1 MTEVSVFGTALAK
14 PLNRRRRITV
24 EVPEFVVRA
33 IKYRVEEAN
42 QDDSNNEVVDFN
54 DVVEW
59 LLVTEVTF
67 RRMPLLEAQIPG
79 FTAAM
84 FVWMMNATY
93 QSPEEGD

>member
-1 MTEVSVFGTALAK
+1 MTEVAVFGTALAK

-33 IKYRVEEAN
+33 IKCRVDEAN
-42 QDDSNNEVVDFN
+42 EGDADGEVVDFN

-59 LLVTEVTF
+59 LLVTEVTL
-67 RRMPLLEAQIPG
+67 RRMPVLEARIPG

-84 FVWMMNATY
+84 FVWLMNATY
-93 QSPEEGD
+93 QPPDDE

>member
-1 MTEVSVFGTALAK
+1 MPQVAVFGTALAK

-33 IKYRVEEAN
+33 IKFRVEEAN
-42 QDDSNNEVVDFN
+42 EGDTDGEAVNFN

-59 LLVTEVTF
+59 LLATEVSL
-67 RRMPLLEAQIPG
+67 RRMPILEQSIPG

-84 FVWMMNATY
+84 FVWLMEATY
-93 QSPEEGD
+93 QPPDEE

>member
-33 IKYRVEEAN
+33 IKCRVDEAN
-42 QDDSNNEVVDFN
+42 EGDSDGEIVDFN

-67 RRMPLLEAQIPG
+67 RRMPILEAQIPG

-93 QSPEEGD
+93 QAPEEE

>member
-1 MTEVSVFGTALAK
+1 LTEVTAIGKALGK

-33 IKYRVEEAN
+33 INFRVEEAN
-42 QDDSNNEVVDFN
+42 GNDPDSELVDFN

-59 LLVTEVTF
+59 LLVTEVTL
-67 RRMPLLEAQIPG
+67 RRMPVLEARIPG

-84 FVWMMNATY
+84 FVWMMDATY
-93 QSPEEGD
+93 QPSDNE

>member
-1 MTEVSVFGTALAK
+1 VTEVSVLATALAK

-33 IKYRVEEAN
+33 IEYRVDEAN
-42 QDDSNNEVVDFN
+42 EGDPDGEPVEFN

-67 RRMPLLEAQIPG
+67 RRMPILEAQIPG

-84 FVWMMNATY
+84 FSWMMNATY
-93 QSPEEGD
+93 QAPEDD

>member
-33 IKYRVEEAN
+33 IKCRVEEAN
-42 QDDSNNEVVDFN
+42 EDGTDGEIVDFN

-59 LLVTEVTF
+59 LLVTEVTL
-67 RRMPLLEAQIPG
+67 RRMPILEAQIPG
-79 FTAAM
+79 FTAAI

-93 QSPEEGD
+93 QPPDDDA

>member
-1 MTEVSVFGTALAK
+1 MTEVTVLGKALAK

-33 IKYRVEEAN
+33 INCRVEEAN
-42 QDDSNNEVVDFN
+42 EGDSAGEVVDFN

-59 LLVTEVTF
+59 LLVTEVTL
-67 RRMPLLEAQIPG
+67 RRMPILEAQIPG

-84 FVWMMNATY
+84 FVWMMDATY
-93 QSPEEGD
+93 QPPDSE